1 MTNKETTGNSLVV
14 QPLGLYAFTAGSIGS
29 IPSQGTSIPQA
40 TLEAKK
46 KEDTLK
52 NSMELTQHGLLL
64 HSCSCNDNYLSFFF
78 FLLLT
83 LVVKLRWGKCRLYFL
98 RLLAGLCLLSLWRPI
113 REESRVRA
121 FQERDTECHSRKL
134 QLYPQ
139 LEGFVARSY
148 LRAGGTGSRGF
159 SPSSQG

>member
-78 FLLLT
+78 FPSVDLSCEVALRKMQT
-83 LVVKLRWGKCRLYFL
+83 LFSETFSWAVP
-98 RLLAGLCLLSLWRPI
+98 SLP
-113 REESRVRA
+113 
-121 FQERDTECHSRKL
+121 
-134 QLYPQ
+134 
-139 LEGFVARSY
+139 LEAHQRGVQSK
-148 LRAGGTGSRGF
+148 GF
-159 SPSSQG
+159 SGEGHRMSLKKTPTLSSIRGVCSKELSQGWGYRIPGF